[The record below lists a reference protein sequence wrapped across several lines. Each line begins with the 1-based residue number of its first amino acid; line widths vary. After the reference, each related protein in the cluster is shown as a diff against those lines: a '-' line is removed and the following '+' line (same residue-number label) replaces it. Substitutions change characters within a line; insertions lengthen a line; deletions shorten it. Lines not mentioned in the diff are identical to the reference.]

1 MPLSEH
7 EKRLL
12 AEMEEAL
19 AADDPRLISTFSG
32 KSPSRSRVVIGFA
45 LILLG
50 IFILFGGLISQ
61 VPLVGVAGFI
71 ASLVGAVLAISNLG
85 GLMNGVISKAQSR
98 GPKRGPGK
106 WSQGFEQ
113 RWDRRN
119 LGESLVRSA
128 QPPASGG
135 FFYAQNRRVEESF
148 SGPAR
153 VWR

>member
-61 VPLVGVAGFI
+61 VPLIGVAGFI

-85 GLMNGVISKAQSR
+85 GLMNGVISKAQNR
-98 GPKRGPGK
+98 GPKKGPGK

-119 LGESLVRSA
+119 LGE
-128 QPPASGG
+128 
-135 FFYAQNRRVEESF
+135 
-148 SGPAR
+148 
-153 VWR
+153 

>member
-61 VPLVGVAGFI
+61 VPLIGVAGFI

-98 GPKRGPGK
+98 GLFR
-106 WSQGFEQ
+106 
-113 RWDRRN
+113 
-119 LGESLVRSA
+119 SLTPIFLIPVLLPILIPLALLANAYSPI
-128 QPPASGG
+128 QTLH
-135 FFYAQNRRVEESF
+135 Q
-148 SGPAR
+148 
-153 VWR
+153 